1 MAEIV
6 YVLTNESMPG
16 LVKIGRTTNS
26 VEQRIKQLDTTSVAL
41 PFQCFY
47 AAEVKDSA
55 FVESKLHLAFANARV
70 RQNREFFRVDANQVA
85 AAIQIGELKDVT
97 PKDDV
102 VNDATDIQAL
112 QQAVEKVDRRS
123 RLRFSELG
131 IPLGS
136 VLQFAKDATVTCVVV
151 ADGQVSYEGEALSPS
166 AAALKAIRKL
176 GFRWAAV
183 SGSEYWLYEDET
195 LVARRE
201 RLEASS
207 Q

>member
-1 MAEIV
+1 MPEIV
-6 YVLTNESMPG
+6 YVLINESMPG

-55 FVESKLHLAFANARV
+55 FVEAKLHLAFANSRV

-102 VNDATDIQAL
+102 VNDASDVQAL
-112 QQAVEKVDRRS
+112 QAAVDKVDRRS
-123 RLRFSELG
+123 RLKFSELS
-131 IPLGS
+131 IPTGS
-136 VLQFAKDATVTCVVV
+136 ILHFAKDANISCTVVG
-151 ADGQVSYEGEALSPS
+151 DGQVNFEGEVLSPS
-166 AAALKAIRKL
+166 AAALKAVRKL

-183 SGSEYWLYEDET
+183 SGSEYWLFEDET
-195 LVARRE
+195 LVAGRE
-201 RLEASS
+201 RMEGG
-207 Q
+207 

>member
-1 MAEIV
+1 MSEIV

-55 FVESKLHLAFANARV
+55 FVEGKLHLAFAHARV

-102 VNDATDIQAL
+102 VNDASDVQAL
-112 QQAVEKVDRRS
+112 QAAVEKDDRRS
-123 RLRFSELG
+123 RLRFSQLD
-131 IPLGS
+131 IPIGA
-136 VLQFAKDATVTCVVV
+136 VLLFAKDAAITCSVVG
-151 ADGQVSYEGEALSPS
+151 DGQVSYEDEVQSPS

-201 RLEASS
+201 RMEAR
-207 Q
+207 